1 MKHSEQLNAISEAL
15 SKAQAVMAGA
25 KKDAANPFFKTK
37 YADLASCWL
46 ACKDALTGNGIAVV
60 QGNTPHDGGVQV
72 QTRLM
77 HKSGQWIEDDGL
89 FVPATKADAQGFGS
103 ALTYARRYS
112 LCAMVGIAPED
123 DDGNAAAKTAP
134 AKKDWSAPV
143 NGDGK
148 GINPNAGAW
157 EAMDY
162 ESQKFLADVAHNVSS
177 LLASDDLAG
186 AFSYLAEQKLNT
198 DEKAALNTRF
208 DSKERT
214 KMRNYM
220 TAHPEAKAAA

>member
-1 MKHSEQLNAISEAL
+1 MKHSEQTDAISAAL
-15 SKAQAVMAGA
+15 ALAQGVMAGA

-77 HKSGQWIEDDGL
+77 HKSGQWVEDDGL

-123 DDGNAAAKTAP
+123 DDGNAAAKSAP
-134 AKKDWSAPV
+134 KDWSAPV

-148 GINPNAGAW
+148 NITPHSTAW
-157 EAMDY
+157 DDCDAKT
-162 ESQKFLADVAHNVSS
+162 QKFLQGLAAEVST
-177 LLASDDLAG
+177 LLAENDVGGALAHIE
-186 AFSYLAEQKLNT
+186 AQNLSVE
-198 DEKAALNTRF
+198 EKVALNTRF
-208 DSKERT
+208 ASQERT
-214 KMRNYM
+214 KMRKYHD
-220 TAHPEAKAAA
+220 THKEAA